1 MSPRPIDLRRVR
13 AGLAQLNALLEAHPE
28 LREPVTQ
35 ARLTAWLEKEQR
47 TMTGQKSKPK
57 GDEKARAR
65 VQRLRQR
72 RKEQGWQPYELWLPR
87 DTASLLTE
95 LKEPGEALH
104 DTIGRALRA
113 LQAQDTQGGQSV
125 TSNVTSSFSGDDMS
139 YEERKPAVLARLW
152 AMQAEGLS
160 HQEMANRLN
169 AEGVPT
175 LSGRGQWQAG
185 TVGKLLKAY
194 PRHGC

>member
-1 MSPRPIDLRRVR
+1 MSPRPIDLRRARVR
-13 AGLAQLNALLEAHPE
+13 LQALVDAHPE
-28 LREPVTQ
+28 LREPEAQ

-72 RKEQGWQPYELWLPR
+72 RKEQGWQSYELWLPR
-87 DTASLLTE
+87 DIAASLTE

-104 DTIGRALRA
+104 DTVGRALRA
-113 LQAQDTQGGQSV
+113 LRAQDTQGGQSI
-125 TSNVTSSFSGDDMS
+125 TSNVTSSFSGDTLS
-139 YEERKPAVLARLW
+139 YDERRAASLARMRAL
-152 AMQAEGLS
+152 QAEGLS
-160 HQEMANRLN
+160 HQGIAKQLN

-175 LSGRGQWQAG
+175 LSRRGQWQAG
-185 TVGKLLKAY
+185 TVGKMLAQ
-194 PRHGC
+194 G